1 LWWTERY
8 WDRVFSQYIGF
19 PLSVVHI
26 HLDTAVVRMTSLGT
40 SEQITA
46 FSDIGEHWIS
56 KCCSAGFDLKAL
68 KNEEL

>member
-1 LWWTERY
+1 LWWTEWY
-8 WDRVFSQYIGF
+8 WNRLFSQYVGF
-19 PLSVVHI
+19 PLSMVHV
-26 HLDTAVVRMTSLGT
+26 HLDTAVVRTISVGT

-68 KNEEL
+68 RIEAL